1 VCEGSL
7 LRPLPGLDLP
17 PCLPD
22 NLSRSP
28 TRITTLPNGLR
39 VATEDVPVTRS
50 TQPLNRPKIPSLSP
64 TVPYIFF
71 LLQCGLILKLIYGAR
86 LRQGPSTCIGFFVDS
101 GSIYESGETTGVS
114 HLLERMA
121 FKDT

>member
-1 VCEGSL
+1 M
-7 LRPLPGLDLP
+7 RPLPGLDLP

-39 VATEDVPVTRS
+39 VATEDVP
-50 TQPLNRPKIPSLSP
+50 
-64 TVPYIFF
+64 
-71 LLQCGLILKLIYGAR
+71 
-86 LRQGPSTCIGFFVDS
+86 GPSTCIGFFVDS